1 MSRSRIIPADR
12 ASGLSGW
19 ALGDFAAPATVG
31 LLDATEDPSAST
43 VEPVVSEVA
52 AAPPEEVTPQPPAP
66 PAIAPEELFRAELE
80 AARAEARAAG
90 FEAGRQ
96 AGYAT
101 GEAEAA
107 SLRMLV
113 GHLRELVEDLEQ
125 GIANDVLSLALE
137 LSKQIVRTSL
147 RVRPDL
153 VMAVIREVS
162 KGFQGLGESPRL
174 ILHPADAALMRQT
187 VETDPA
193 GEWPWTIVED
203 AAIERGGCKF
213 QTGASE
219 VDATLETRWRRV
231 VASLGRDDAW
241 LDLNL

>member
-1 MSRSRIIPADR
+1 MRDGAPEPAIVLDEVPSPASRTEPEVDATLVPALPVADR
-12 ASGLSGW
+12 EA
-19 ALGDFAAPATVG
+19 AL
-31 LLDATEDPSAST
+31 L
-43 VEPVVSEVA
+43 
-52 AAPPEEVTPQPPAP
+52 
-66 PAIAPEELFRAELE
+66 AELE
-80 AARAEARAAG
+80 AARAEAREAG

-96 AGYAT
+96 VGYAT

-107 SLRMLV
+107 SLRLLV
-113 GHLRELVEDLEQ
+113 GHLRDLVEDLEQ

-137 LSKQIVRTSL
+137 LAKQIVRTSL

-162 KGFQGLGESPRL
+162 KGFQGLGESPKL
-174 ILHPADAALMRQT
+174 ILHPADASLVRQA
-187 VETDPA
+187 VEADQA
-193 GEWPWTIVED
+193 GEWPWVILED
-203 AAIERGGCKF
+203 GAIERGGCKF

>member
-43 VEPVVSEVA
+43 VEPAVPE
-52 AAPPEEVTPQPPAP
+52 AAPVAVAEVPQPPAP
-66 PAIAPEELFRAELE
+66 PAIPPEELFRAELE

-90 FEAGRQ
+90 FEAGQQ

-187 VETDPA
+187 VEADPA

-203 AAIERGGCKF
+203 PVIERGGCKF

>member
-1 MSRSRIIPADR
+1 MPVPAL
-12 ASGLSGW
+12 A
-19 ALGDFAAPATVG
+19 
-31 LLDATEDPSAST
+31 EDPEA
-43 VEPVVSEVA
+43 V
-52 AAPPEEVTPQPPAP
+52 
-66 PAIAPEELFRAELE
+66 LRAELE
-80 AARAEARAAG
+80 AARAEARQAG

-96 AGYAT
+96 VGYAT
-101 GEAEAA
+101 GEAEVA
-107 SLRMLV
+107 SLRLLV
-113 GHLRELVEDLEQ
+113 GHLRDLVEDLEQ

-137 LSKQIVRTSL
+137 LAKQIVRTSL

-162 KGFQGLGESPRL
+162 KGFQGLGESPKL
-174 ILHPADAALMRQT
+174 ILNPADAVLVRQAI
-187 VETDPA
+187 EIDQA
-193 GEWPWTIVED
+193 GEWPWTILED
-203 AAIERGGCKF
+203 GAIERGGCKF

>member
-19 ALGDFAAPATVG
+19 ALGDFDAPSPEPLRDG
-31 LLDATEDPSAST
+31 PS
-43 VEPVVSEVA
+43 E
-52 AAPPEEVTPQPPAP
+52 
-66 PAIAPEELFRAELE
+66 PAIALDTVASTAATAELQVEATPVPAAAVEVSETALLEELE
-80 AARAEARAAG
+80 AARAEAREAG

-96 AGYAT
+96 VGYAT

-107 SLRMLV
+107 SLRLLV
-113 GHLRELVEDLEQ
+113 GHLRDLVEDLEQ

-137 LSKQIVRTSL
+137 LAKQIVRTSL

-162 KGFQGLGESPRL
+162 KGFQGLGESPKL
-174 ILHPADAALMRQT
+174 ILHPADAELVRQA
-187 VETDPA
+187 VEVDQA
-193 GEWPWTIVED
+193 GEWPWIILED
-203 AAIERGGCKF
+203 GAVERGGCKF

>member
-1 MSRSRIIPADR
+1 LSRSRIIPADR

-19 ALGDFAAPATVG
+19 ALGDFAAPRSGTVR
-31 LLDATEDPSAST
+31 DEPADPA
-43 VEPVVSEVA
+43 E
-52 AAPPEEVTPQPPAP
+52 APDDAP
-66 PAIAPEELFRAELE
+66 PAREVEPPPLPPEPPGPSPEVVLREELE
-80 AARAEARAAG
+80 AARAEAREAG
-90 FEAGRQ
+90 FEAGRE

-107 SLRMLV
+107 ALRLLV

-125 GIANDVLSLALE
+125 GIASDVLSLSLE
-137 LSKQIVRTSL
+137 LAKQIVRTSL

-162 KGFQGLGESPRL
+162 KGFQGLGESPKL
-174 ILHPADAALMRQT
+174 ILHPADATLVRQS
-187 VETDPA
+187 VEADPA
-193 GEWPWTIVED
+193 GEWPWIIVED
-203 AAIERGGCKF
+203 GAVERGGCKF

-219 VDATLETRWRRV
+219 IDATLETRWRRV

>member
-19 ALGDFAAPATVG
+19 ALGDFAAPASEFLRDGPPEPAIAVV
-31 LLDATEDPSAST
+31 DVPSPASGT
-43 VEPVVSEVA
+43 EPVVDA
-52 AAPPEEVTPQPPAP
+52 TPAP
-66 PAIAPEELFRAELE
+66 AQPVADREAALLAELE
-80 AARAEARAAG
+80 AARAEAREAG

-96 AGYAT
+96 VGYAT

-107 SLRMLV
+107 SLRLLV
-113 GHLRELVEDLEQ
+113 GHLRDLVEDLEQ

-137 LSKQIVRTSL
+137 LAKQIVRTSL

-162 KGFQGLGESPRL
+162 KGFQGLGESPKL
-174 ILHPADAALMRQT
+174 ILHPADALLVRQA
-187 VETDPA
+187 VEAEPA
-193 GEWPWTIVED
+193 GEWPWIILED
-203 AAIERGGCKF
+203 GAIERGGCKF

>member
-12 ASGLSGW
+12 ASGLTGW
-19 ALGDFAAPATVG
+19 ALGDFDARPSELLGEGLPDHAMAPDTEASAASRAEQEVEATPVTAAPG
-31 LLDATEDPSAST
+31 E
-43 VEPVVSEVA
+43 VSETA
-52 AAPPEEVTPQPPAP
+52 
-66 PAIAPEELFRAELE
+66 FLE
-80 AARAEARAAG
+80 ALEVARAEAREAG

-96 AGYAT
+96 VGYAT

-107 SLRMLV
+107 SLRLLV
-113 GHLRELVEDLEQ
+113 AHLRDLVEDLEQ

-137 LSKQIVRTSL
+137 LAKQIVRTSL

-153 VMAVIREVS
+153 VLAVIREVS
-162 KGFQGLGESPRL
+162 KGFQGLGESPKL
-174 ILHPADAALMRQT
+174 ILHPSDAVLVRQA
-187 VETDPA
+187 VEPDQA
-193 GEWPWTIVED
+193 GEWPWIILED
-203 AAIERGGCKF
+203 GAVERGGCKF

>member
-43 VEPVVSEVA
+43 AEPA
-52 AAPPEEVTPQPPAP
+52 AADTPPIAVAEVTPRPPAP
-66 PAIAPEELFRAELE
+66 APIPPEELFRAELE
-80 AARAEARAAG
+80 TARAEARAAG
-90 FEAGRQ
+90 FEAGQQ

-187 VETDPA
+187 VEADPA

>member
-1 MSRSRIIPADR
+1 MSPSRIIPADR
-12 ASGLSGW
+12 ASGFSGW
-19 ALGDFAAPATVG
+19 ALGDFDAP
-31 LLDATEDPSAST
+31 SS
-43 VEPVVSEVA
+43 EPVRDGL
-52 AAPPEEVTPQPPAP
+52 PE
-66 PAIAPEELFRAELE
+66 PAIALDEVPSSSPGAEQEVEATLLPAASGKVSDAALLEELE
-80 AARAEARAAG
+80 AARAEAREAG

-96 AGYAT
+96 VGYAT

-107 SLRMLV
+107 SLRLLV
-113 GHLRELVEDLEQ
+113 GHLRDLVEDLEQ

-137 LSKQIVRTSL
+137 LAKQIVRTSL

-174 ILHPADAALMRQT
+174 ILHPADAVLVRQA
-187 VETDPA
+187 VEADHA
-193 GEWPWTIVED
+193 VEWPWIILED
-203 AAIERGGCKF
+203 GAVERGGCKF

-231 VASLGRDDAW
+231 VTSLGRDDAW

>member
-1 MSRSRIIPADR
+1 LSRSRIIPRDE
-12 ASGLSGW
+12 ASGLTGW
-19 ALGDFAAPATVG
+19 ALGDFDAPPSEPLRDGLPGPAMAVEAEASTASRADQEVDAAPVPDVG
-31 LLDATEDPSAST
+31 E
-43 VEPVVSEVA
+43 VSEA
-52 AAPPEEVTPQPPAP
+52 ALL
-66 PAIAPEELFRAELE
+66 EELGV
-80 AARAEARAAG
+80 ARAEAREAG

-96 AGYAT
+96 VGYAT

-107 SLRMLV
+107 SLRLLV
-113 GHLRELVEDLEQ
+113 AHLRDLVEDLEQ

-137 LSKQIVRTSL
+137 LAKQIVRTSL

-153 VMAVIREVS
+153 VLAVIREVS
-162 KGFQGLGESPRL
+162 KGFQGLGESPKL
-174 ILHPADAALMRQT
+174 ILHPADAVLVRQA
-187 VETDPA
+187 VEPGHA
-193 GEWPWTIVED
+193 GEWPWIILED
-203 AAIERGGCKF
+203 AAVERGGCKF